1 MSQPSSDHDDQSD
14 HRGTESHTRQSTQ
27 GNGTLGSGNA
37 IKSSK
42 MEKAYVT
49 FSQPVTARLDDKNF
63 LVWRQQVEAVI
74 KGHRLHRFLVN
85 PEIPMKFLT
94 VDDCEKGKVSEE
106 FLRWEQQDQLL
117 LSWLL
122 QSLSES
128 LAMKMI
134 KCAHSYQLWDAIHT
148 HFTKLTKAKGRQ
160 LRTELRNSKKGTR
173 SIAEYLVRI
182 QTIIDALQS
191 IGSHV
196 TPQEHADVVLA
207 GLPEEYKPFVI
218 TVNTRLEPYTVDE
231 IESLLITHEALLEQM
246 SVPDTLSANVVQGR
260 EEISVHTG
268 SQKTSDSNQVPV
280 QIQR

>member
-1 MSQPSSDHDDQSD
+1 
-14 HRGTESHTRQSTQ
+14 
-27 GNGTLGSGNA
+27 
-37 IKSSK
+37 
-42 MEKAYVT
+42 
-49 FSQPVTARLDDKNF
+49 
-63 LVWRQQVEAVI
+63 
-74 KGHRLHRFLVN
+74 
-85 PEIPMKFLT
+85 
-94 VDDCEKGKVSEE
+94 
-106 FLRWEQQDQLL
+106 
-117 LSWLL
+117 
-122 QSLSES
+122 
-128 LAMKMI
+128 MKMI

-148 HFTKLTKAKGRQ
+148 HFTKLTKAKERQ

-173 SIAEYLVRI
+173 SVAEYLLRI

-207 GLPEEYKPFVI
+207 GLPEEYRPFVI

-260 EEISVHTG
+260 EEISVDTG